1 MPQTVLDVIQDY
13 IEQANKGLAN
23 WLFRHRGIK
32 LLSLPATVPMDFLLA
47 TVYKITSLT
56 PKLTK
61 QMRQL
66 VVQFNN
72 AIQMRLF
79 SKFTLYDQPHFDAT
93 GLLHSS
99 RLYGPRVSILVDEWS
114 VWFCIFSLI
123 IVF

>member
-23 WLFRHRGIK
+23 WIFRHRGLK

-47 TVYKITSLT
+47 TVYKISSLT

-61 QMRQL
+61 QMRLVIAQL
-66 VVQFNN
+66 HN
-72 AIQMRLF
+72 AIQTRLF
-79 SKFTLYDQPHFDAT
+79 SKFTLYDTPHFDAT

-114 VWFCIFSLI
+114 VNLWIF
-123 IVF
+123 